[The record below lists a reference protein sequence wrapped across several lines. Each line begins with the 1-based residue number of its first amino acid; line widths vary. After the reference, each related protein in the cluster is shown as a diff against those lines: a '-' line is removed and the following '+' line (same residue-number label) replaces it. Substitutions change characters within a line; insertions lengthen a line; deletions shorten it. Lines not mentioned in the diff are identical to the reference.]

1 MIGIVLVGH
10 EHIASEMLAAL
21 EHVLGRQSLIR
32 AVNVPRNTPL
42 EKLRQHLD
50 EDIRSCNAGAGVLV
64 LADMFGGT
72 PCNVALAAMRS
83 GDVEV
88 VSGVNLP
95 ALIKAAT
102 LRQQD
107 IAVGELAAQVA
118 EAGRHYI
125 CVATSLM
132 EDKEETAPSAAAK

>member
-32 AVNVPRNTPL
+32 AVDVIGDDPP
-42 EKLRQHLD
+42 EALRQRLA
-50 EDIRSCNAGAGVLV
+50 EEVRSCNAGAGVLV

-72 PCNVALAAMRS
+72 PCNVALAVMHS

-88 VSGVNLP
+88 VSGMNLP
-95 ALIKAAT
+95 ALIKAAS
-102 LRQQD
+102 LRQQEIGVTD
-107 IAVGELAAQVA
+107 LAGQVA

-125 CVATSLM
+125 RVATSLM
-132 EDKEETAPSAAAK
+132 QGPQQSVPPAAAG

>member
-1 MIGIVLVGH
+1 MIGIVLIGH
-10 EHIASEMLAAL
+10 ERIASEMLAAL

-32 AVNVPRNTPL
+32 AVDVAGDDPPET
-42 EKLRQHLD
+42 LRQRLAD
-50 EDIRSCNAGAGVLV
+50 DVRSCDAGSGVLV

-72 PCNVALAAMRS
+72 PCNVALAMMRL

-88 VSGVNLP
+88 VSGMNLP

-102 LRQQD
+102 LRQQP
-107 IAVGELAAQVA
+107 IAVAELAAQVA

-125 CVATSLM
+125 RVATALM
-132 EDKEETAPSAAAK
+132 EGERGPLPGAAK

>member
-32 AVNVPRNTPL
+32 AVDVASDYPPET
-42 EKLRQHLD
+42 LRQRLA
-50 EDIRSCNAGAGVLV
+50 EDIRSCNAGSGVLV

-72 PCNVALAAMRS
+72 PCNVALAMMHS
-83 GDVEV
+83 GEVEV
-88 VSGVNLP
+88 VSGMNLP

-102 LRQQD
+102 LRQQP
-107 IAVGELAAQVA
+107 IAVTDLAGQVA

-125 CVATSLM
+125 RVATSLM
-132 EDKEETAPSAAAK
+132 ENKQELIPPAAAG

>member
-32 AVNVPRNTPL
+32 AVDVSCDFPPET
-42 EKLRQHLD
+42 LRQRLD
-50 EDIRSCNAGAGVLV
+50 EDVRSCNAGAGVLV

-72 PCNVALAAMRS
+72 PCNVALAMMRS

-88 VSGVNLP
+88 VSGMNLP

-102 LRQQD
+102 LRQQA
-107 IAVGELAAQVA
+107 IGVSELAAQVA

-132 EDKEETAPSAAAK
+132 EGKQEAMPPAAAK